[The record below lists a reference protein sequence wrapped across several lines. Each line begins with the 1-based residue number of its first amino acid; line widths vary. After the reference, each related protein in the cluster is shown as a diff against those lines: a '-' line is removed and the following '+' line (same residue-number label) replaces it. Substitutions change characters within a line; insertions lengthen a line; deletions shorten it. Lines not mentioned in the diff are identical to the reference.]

1 MFPKR
6 AENFI
11 NEIFSYTT
19 RWRAQRTV
27 LCKVVRKDLPKI
39 KTYWRPMEQIM
50 LELVTTLILLKV
62 SKSQKLFSWNSI
74 AKKTNEIFLDKILP
88 YEARAE
94 FCQIFRSV
102 FGQWSFKIKCF
113 SDLLTYWDHAQ
124 IRKSWRNLSNNSNA
138 VKTIAFVI
146 NVLFLQFITHIKL

>member
-74 AKKTNEIFLDKILP
+74 AKKTNEILDKILP

-94 FCQIFRSV
+94 FCQIFRS
-102 FGQWSFKIKCF
+102 QWSFKKKRF
-113 SDLLTYWDHAQ
+113 WDLLT
-124 IRKSWRNLSNNSNA
+124 IRL
-138 VKTIAFVI
+138 
-146 NVLFLQFITHIKL
+146 VLVDSGSEMTGGFSGFYKNRKALP